1 MNLGFRKDFT
11 DEVDRPLHIE
21 GMAFL
26 LVLHDDCGADDVS
39 SHGDVE

>member
-11 DEVDRPLHIE
+11 NEVDWPLQME

-26 LVLHDDCGADDVS
+26 LAFHHDCRADDVS
-39 SHGDVE
+39 SRSDVE